1 MNTRDQRHLMSCIA
15 AIALM
20 LATPD
25 SLIAQLSGRP
35 ASVSLTVVMPS
46 RVDVD
51 NALTADGATIVLQRT
66 ATMLDVETL
75 VGLADRP
82 ASRIEVRLGA
92 GWPTDAARVLVRDR
106 NGVFQQLESD
116 ANVVAIEA
124 PASLMRPRPA
134 VQFRVAAGASTS
146 AALAIPVEY
155 RITVG
160 ASDQIA
166 VWTVPSLLHLDVA
179 R

>member
-1 MNTRDQRHLMSCIA
+1 MSTKAQRDLTLCIA

-35 ASVSLTVVMPS
+35 ASVSLTVVVPS
-46 RVDVD
+46 RARAGD
-51 NALTADGATIVLQRT
+51 ALTADGGTTVLQRT
-66 ATMLDVETL
+66 ATTLDLETL

-82 ASRIEVRLGA
+82 ASRIEVRLAA
-92 GWPTDAARVLVRDR
+92 GWPSDAARVLVRNRD
-106 NGVFQQLESD
+106 GIFQALESN

-124 PASLMRPRPA
+124 PTSLTHPRSA
-134 VQFRVAAGASTS
+134 VQFRVAASASMS
-146 AALAIPVEY
+146 AAPTIPVEY

-166 VWTVPSLLHLDVA
+166 VWTIPSLLHLDAV